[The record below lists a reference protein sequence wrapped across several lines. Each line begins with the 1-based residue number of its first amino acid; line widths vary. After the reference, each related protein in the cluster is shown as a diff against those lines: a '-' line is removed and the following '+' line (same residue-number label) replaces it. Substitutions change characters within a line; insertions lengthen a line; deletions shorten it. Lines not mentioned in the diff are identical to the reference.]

1 MAALPT
7 RRFLRVVALA
17 GALLGAGCSS
27 VMHKATQ
34 QFANNLSTAIL
45 SEDDPGT
52 VRDGVPAY
60 LLLIDGLI
68 QGDPNGAGLLLAG
81 SNLYGAYAGGFVA
94 ETERAQRLAQR
105 SFDYAKRA
113 TCVRSKP
120 LCEAIAQPF
129 EPFAA
134 AVAKVSKKDI
144 DLLFGLGS
152 AWAGKIQQNSG
163 DWNAIADIP
172 KVQALFDRVLALDPQ
187 HEAGAPQMYLGVLHS
202 LRPASLGGKPELGK
216 DYFEKA
222 IALSDGHNLMAKTL
236 YAQYYARLVFDQ
248 ELHDRLL
255 KEVLAANADAP
266 RLTLINTLAQQRAKA
281 LLESGKD
288 YF

>member
-1 MAALPT
+1 MAAIPRL
-7 RRFLRVVALA
+7 FLYAVFGVPAL
-17 GALLGAGCSS
+17 AGCSS
-27 VMHKATQ
+27 IVHKATQ
-34 QFANNLSTAIL
+34 GFADNLSTAIL
-45 SEDDPGT
+45 SENDPGT

-60 LLLIDGLI
+60 LLLIDSLI
-68 QGDPNGAGLLLAG
+68 QGDPKGTGVLLAG
-81 SNLYGAYAGGFVA
+81 ANLYGAYAGGFVA
-94 ETERAQRLAQR
+94 ETERAQRLSQR

-113 TCVRSKP
+113 TCVRSKS
-120 LCEAIAQPF
+120 LCDSLAQPF
-129 EPFAA
+129 EPFAE
-134 AVAKVSKKDI
+134 AVAKAAKNDI
-144 DLLFGLGS
+144 DLLFALGS

-172 KVQALFDRVLALDPQ
+172 KVQALFDRELALDPR
-187 HEAGAPQMYLGVLHS
+187 HEGGAPQMYLGVLHS

-216 DYFEKA
+216 EYFEKA
-222 IALSDGHNLMAKTL
+222 IALSGGQNLMAKTL

-255 KEVLAANADAP
+255 KEVLAANPDAP
-266 RLTLINTLAQQRAKA
+266 RLTLINTLAQQRAKS

>member
-1 MAALPT
+1 MAFMT
-7 RRFLRVVALA
+7 SQRFLRSLA
-17 GALLGAGCSS
+17 LGAIVLACGCSS
-27 VMHKATQ
+27 VMHKATK
-34 QFANNLSTAIL
+34 QFADNLSNAIL

-68 QGDPNGAGLLLAG
+68 QGDPRSDGLLLAG

-94 ETERAQRLAQR
+94 EPERAQRLSKR
-105 SFDYAKRA
+105 SFDYAKKA
-113 TCVRSKP
+113 TCLRNER
-120 LCEAIAQPF
+120 LCAAMGQPF
-129 EPFAA
+129 EAFAA
-134 AVAKVSKKDI
+134 AVADTKEKDL
-144 DLLFGLGS
+144 DVLYGLAS
-152 AWAGKIQQNSG
+152 AWAGRIQQNSG

-172 KVQALFDRVLALDPQ
+172 KVQALFDRVIALDANYQEGQPY
-187 HEAGAPQMYLGVLHS
+187 MYLGVLNS
-202 LRPASLGGKPELGK
+202 LRPASLGGTPELGK
-216 DYFEKA
+216 ANFEKA
-222 IALSDGHNLMAKTL
+222 IALSSGHNLMAKTL

-255 KEVLAANADAP
+255 HEVIAADPDAP

>member
-1 MAALPT
+1 MALIFKNKT
-7 RRFLRVVALA
+7 LRRIMLASVVLA
-17 GALLGAGCSS
+17 SGCST
-27 VMHKATQ
+27 VMNRATQ
-34 QFANNLSTAIL
+34 EFANNLSTAIL
-45 SEDDPGT
+45 SQDDPGT

-68 QGDPNGAGLLLAG
+68 QGSPTSAGLLLAG

-94 ETERAQRLAQR
+94 ETVRAQRLAQR

-113 TCVRSKP
+113 TCVRHTS
-120 LCEAIAQPF
+120 LCATLSQPF
-129 EPFAA
+129 EQFAA
-134 AVAKVSKKDI
+134 IVGQTKAKDVDV
-144 DLLFGLGS
+144 LFGLGA
-152 AWAGKIQQNSG
+152 AWVGRIQQNSD

-172 KVQALFDRVLALDPQ
+172 KVQALFDRVIALDPE
-187 HEAGAPQMYLGVLHS
+187 HEQGTPQMYLGVLHS

-222 IALSDGHNLMAKTL
+222 IALSGGQNLMAKAL

-255 KEVLAANADAP
+255 KEVLAANPEAP
-266 RLTLINTLAQQRAKA
+266 RLTLINTLAQQRAKS